1 LRKVVQLDNQSRI
14 DTKLQFVKI
23 PSTVVVMSDEVN
35 TERVVD
41 DIVSSL
47 SIPESGTVRRDV
59 AVRTPPYDSTPHV
72 SVEAGIPMQLAR
84 EIIDDAEGR
93 VDLRRRGKVGE
104 AIVDLDSETWELEI
118 EGDSV

>member
-1 LRKVVQLDNQSRI
+1 MNNN
-14 DTKLQFVKI
+14 T
-23 PSTVVVMSDEVN
+23 EVN

-47 SIPESGTVRRDV
+47 SIPESGTVRRDLTV
-59 AVRTPPYDSTPHV
+59 HTTHPRMNTAHV

-84 EIIDDAEGR
+84 EIIGETEER

-104 AIVDLDSETWELEI
+104 AIVDLDNETWELEI